1 MNSMNN
7 HIMKKMIMHMR
18 QETVEEYLKR
28 GGTIEKIPQV
38 LDTVGG
44 WWGSVLQQPESELK
58 QDTHQIVSW
67 ESIQPDKRFDTD
79 DDDRKYWNKLNKR
92 CDKLLKKIKKK
103 TWHYWPLVVQYKCKL
118 NSETP
123 LSEKLNEVLPKD

>member
-1 MNSMNN
+1 MFKFSAIN
-7 HIMKKMIMHMR
+7 HIMKQMIMHMR

-28 GGTIEKIPQV
+28 GGTIKKISQT

-44 WWGSVLQQPESELK
+44 WRGSVMRQPESQQAESEG
-58 QDTHQIVSW
+58 THQIVSW

-92 CDKLLKKIKKK
+92 CDKLLKKLKVK
-103 TWHYWPLVVQYKCKL
+103 
-118 NSETP
+118 
-123 LSEKLNEVLPKD
+123 